1 MDDKESYTPKE
12 VEEMIKVIRI
22 YNLYR
27 NNYSYI
33 SMNDINCITAKKE
46 IESARKKLDE
56 SIKSCKEKIPKS
68 LLNKINLRDSNAL

>member
-1 MDDKESYTPKE
+1 MKDKESYTPKE
-12 VEEMIKVIRI
+12 VEEMIKVISI

-27 NNYSYI
+27 NNYCYI
-33 SMNDINCITAKKE
+33 SMSDINRITAKKE